1 MTPASTIL
9 MALLVTQAPP
19 GRSSFSVEPVAE
31 CAGKSECEGA
41 KWSSFYQTWVRQES
55 AETATKRYAVIAE
68 AIAIETTAALCRDAL
83 GAKVVG
89 CTPQQGAK
97 LWSWWGLV
105 LTTAAVAIQESGLRE
120 DVQVGRGAAKKPSD
134 DGGRGRGP
142 GLERCLTQI
151 HPTVRNDDALLGT
164 SLEAN
169 RECFRQA
176 IGMLVHARR
185 YCAWK
190 SPKTDPVFA
199 AVSLYGT
206 GVSCTAPNFGKTKKR
221 VDLAVKLMGQKQ
233 AKQRSER

>member
-1 MTPASTIL
+1 MTPATTIL

-31 CAGKSECEGA
+31 CAGRTECDGA
-41 KWSSFYQTWVRQES
+41 RWSSFYSTWVRQES
-55 AETATKRYAVIAE
+55 EATARARYAVIAE
-68 AIAIETTAALCRDAL
+68 AIALETTEALCRDAV
-83 GAKVVG
+83 GAKVAG
-89 CTPQQGAK
+89 CTPQQGAN

-120 DVQVGRGAAKKPSD
+120 DVQVGRGTAKKASD

-151 HPTVRNDDALLGT
+151 HPTVRNDDTLLGT

-169 RECFRQA
+169 RECFGQA
-176 IGMLVHARR
+176 ISMLIHARR

-190 SPKTDPVFA
+190 APKTEPVWA
-199 AVSLYGT
+199 SVALYGT
-206 GVSCTAPNFGKTKKR
+206 GVSCTAPNFGKTKRR
-221 VDLAVKLMGQKQ
+221 VDLAIKLMGQKQ
-233 AKQRSER
+233 TAVNR